1 LIAEACNPTW
11 ASVPLVGYNFARA
24 LAARPDLRVTLVSQV
39 RNRAALLADPIARM
53 AQLHFIDNEWVAA
66 PLYRLSTVLRSG
78 NALAWTIDTAMAWPS
93 YMAFEKELSHQLGR
107 RLRLGEFDLIHRVT
121 PLTPTQG
128 SPLAALTDVPMLIG
142 PLNGGLPYPEEFP
155 ELRRKEREWL
165 VPLRYFYR
173 ALPYY
178 RSTYQ
183 NLAGV
188 IAGSRHTA
196 TEIPPYFH
204 GCRLY
209 LPENGVDPE
218 RFDLATAWPEP
229 QGRFRFLFVG
239 RLVPYKGVDLVL
251 EAMGSSAALKACEL
265 LIVGDGPERGRLETL
280 IKQQRLENNVQLLG
294 HVDQRRLSQEFA
306 RSQVFAFPSV
316 REFGGGVV
324 LEALA
329 SGLPAIIVDYGG
341 PAELV
346 TPECGI
352 LLPLRPR
359 AELVE
364 SLRQAMEALARDPE
378 HCRAMGAAACRRV
391 REEFVWS
398 TKAARIV
405 DFYRQILGHNS
416 IAPLAGHDE
425 PSSPQYTRGQRIS
438 S

>member
-1 LIAEACNPTW
+1 M
-11 ASVPLVGYNFARA
+11 V
-24 LAARPDLRVTLVSQV
+24 
-39 RNRAALLADPIARM
+39 
-53 AQLHFIDNEWVAA
+53 
-66 PLYRLSTVLRSG
+66 
-78 NALAWTIDTAMAWPS
+78 
-93 YMAFEKELSHQLGR
+93 FEKQLFRQLGR
-107 RLRLGEFDLIHRVT
+107 QLRLGEFDLIHRIT

-142 PLNGGLPYPEEFP
+142 PLNGGLPWPKEFP

-165 VPLRYFYR
+165 VPLRYLYR

-183 NLAGV
+183 HLAGV

-196 TEIPPYFH
+196 TEIPPYSH
-204 GCRLY
+204 GRRFY

-218 RFDLATAWPEP
+218 RFHLATAWPEP

-239 RLVPYKGVDLVL
+239 RLVPYKGADLVL
-251 EAMGSSAALKACEL
+251 EAMGGSAALKACEFV
-265 LIVGDGPERGRLETL
+265 IAGDGPERGRLEAL
-280 IKQQRLENNVQLLG
+280 VKQHGLENNVQLLG
-294 HVDQRRLSQEFA
+294 HVDQQRLSQEFS
-306 RSQVFAFPSV
+306 RSQVFAFPSL

-346 TPECGI
+346 TPECGV

-364 SLRQAMEALARDPE
+364 SLRQAMEALAGDPDR
-378 HCRAMGAAACRRV
+378 CRALGVAACRHV

-405 DFYRQILGHNS
+405 DFYRQIL
-416 IAPLAGHDE
+416 AAGSRVHGATASLGD
-425 PSSPQYTRGQRIS
+425 
-438 S
+438 